1 MFTLMRNLNVKLLI
15 LLLTI
20 LGLGIMYAKVKSL
33 GLPLLPNQVSTIW
46 AVEARVEFD
55 GSGRSAKVN
64 LDIPDK
70 LGAFLK
76 LEEFF
81 VSRNYGL
88 NVTNTQTDRMAEWSI
103 RKANDRQ
110 HLYYRI
116 EVVPE
121 ELAQG
126 ETTQKSKLP
135 PVPEKPDYEEPL
147 ASAIEDTLEKA
158 RSESADVFTF
168 VSQLLVHL
176 NSPSPSKNVLVIQK
190 GNSPGSEEWVK
201 RIIYILEG
209 ARISSRLVRGLSL
222 GEDFNDEK
230 LIYWLEVHNGQ
241 TWEGFDPIF
250 GSTGYPGN
258 FLRWSIGNDPVLSI
272 QGGTN
277 EHLRFSVS
285 QRPYSDTE
293 ISQERAETKQSLLRA
308 LSLNKLPISTQ
319 NVYKILL
326 MIPLGVLVVVFMR
339 TIVGVPTFGTFMPIL
354 IALAFRE
361 TELLWGIVLF
371 CLIVSSGL
379 TFRFYLERLNLLL
392 VPRLSAVLVMVI
404 ILMLSISLLSNE
416 LNLDRGFSIA
426 LFPLVIITMVIERM
440 SITWEEAGP
449 FDAFKESMGSLFT
462 AVIGYFVM
470 SNNYLE
476 HIIFTFPE
484 LLLVLLAIFIATG
497 RYTGYRLNELIRF
510 KDLSEETIKDVES
523 DPKSS

>member
-1 MFTLMRNLNVKLLI
+1 MRDMNVKILV
-15 LLLTI
+15 LLLAVA
-20 LGLGIMYAKVKSL
+20 GSGIMYAKIKTL
-33 GLPLLPNQVSTIW
+33 GLPLLPNQLSTIW

-55 GSGRSAKVN
+55 GTGRSAKVN
-64 LDIPDK
+64 LDIPDT
-70 LGAFLK
+70 LGTFLK

-88 NVTNTQTDRMAEWSI
+88 NVTSTKNDRMAEWSI
-103 RKANDRQ
+103 RKAKDKQ

-121 ELAQG
+121 DEAKA
-126 ETTQKSKLP
+126 ETPRQSKLP
-135 PVPEKPDYEEPL
+135 PVPEKPNYEEPL
-147 ASAIEDTLEKA
+147 ASAIGNTLDIV
-158 RSESADVFTF
+158 RNESADIFTF

-176 NSPSPSKNVLVIQK
+176 NEPSPSKNVLVIQN
-190 GNSPGSEEWVK
+190 GNPPGSELWVK
-201 RIIYILEG
+201 RIIYVLEG
-209 ARISSRLVRGLSL
+209 ASISSRLVKGLSL
-222 GEDFNDEK
+222 GDDTTNAK

-241 TWEGFDPIF
+241 TWEGFDPLS
-250 GSTGYPGN
+250 GNKGYPEK
-258 FLRWSIGNDPVLSI
+258 FLRWSVGSDPLLSVK
-272 QGGTN
+272 GGRN

-293 ISQERAETKQSLLRA
+293 ISQERAKSKQSILRA
-308 LSLNKLPISTQ
+308 WSLYKLPIGTQ

-339 TIVGVPTFGTFMPIL
+339 TIIGVPSFGTFMPIL

-361 TELLWGIVLF
+361 TELLWGVILF

-379 TFRFYLERLNLLL
+379 AFRFYLERLNLLL

-404 ILMLSISLLSNE
+404 ILMLAISLLSNE

-426 LFPLVIITMVIERM
+426 LFPLVIMTMVIERM
-440 SITWEEAGP
+440 SITWEETGP
-449 FDAFKESMGSLFT
+449 YEAFKEGLGSLII
-462 AVIGYFVM
+462 AMIGYFVM

-484 LLLVLLAIFIATG
+484 LLLVMLAIFIAIG

-510 KDLSEETIKDVES
+510 KDLANEAKKHAES
-523 DPKSS
+523 NQKPS